1 MHSGSL
7 ISLFDNLTP
16 RCPQAI
22 AGFFFLAAPSDQIA
36 GIGGTADRLPHFTT
50 KCSSRRSQRDGPR
63 WQRKP
68 EPSRCA
74 RVTQPPKRQC
84 WRSLPAMTGSPK
96 SPRSWRGDAPAEAR
110 RQNDIRHIAPGH
122 QDDLTAYFQPVW
134 FAATTTVALRRR
146 RVIHDQRQG
155 RHLVG
160 AGVGHASQE
169 RDIPLVQDAAVADQ
183 AGDRMI
189 HNIGSSSATSPL
201 ILTVARRLGM
211 GVVSVARQLG
221 AIGNLS
227 QLVGSLPCAGGIFP
241 QVLPV
246 LHQDTGHLVKFLGR
260 RHDRIILRVA
270 QADWAGF

>member
-1 MHSGSL
+1 
-7 ISLFDNLTP
+7 
-16 RCPQAI
+16 
-22 AGFFFLAAPSDQIA
+22 
-36 GIGGTADRLPHFTT
+36 
-50 KCSSRRSQRDGPR
+50 
-63 WQRKP
+63 
-68 EPSRCA
+68 
-74 RVTQPPKRQC
+74 
-84 WRSLPAMTGSPK
+84 MTGSPK

-246 LHQDTGHLVKFLGR
+246 LASGYGTSREVP
-260 RHDRIILRVA
+260 
-270 QADWAGF
+270 WASA